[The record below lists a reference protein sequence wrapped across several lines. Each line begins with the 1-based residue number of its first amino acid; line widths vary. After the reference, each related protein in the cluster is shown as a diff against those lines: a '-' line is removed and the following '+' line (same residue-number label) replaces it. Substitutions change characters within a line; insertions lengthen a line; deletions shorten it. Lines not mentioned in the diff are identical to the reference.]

1 MGKACRG
8 AAARTRLENPQG
20 PSGQGGLS
28 QRSGAL
34 LVQDPESRSGKLS
47 CTCHSWGLDLLS
59 WLSKVGK
66 NRILAGPAGTCLDT
80 NTWLG
85 ASPFLRFPLLGLSFP
100 TCSFGSLRTF
110 QQWIWNPTPCSSS
123 LAPLQAQDSVS
134 EGSSPSRTPGRTRP
148 TVAMAATL
156 PGNKGWNLTTI
167 GCYGNWACS
176 PGAWS
181 LAGPAEYSAGGPHRE
196 IPALVVVGYQ
206 QKSPGLV
213 VPDED
218 EAADCWRG
226 LRLDSPF
233 HTPRPSAW
241 NPIGLPLSSAELHI
255 SCDSGHFTFLTAT
268 VVGLLSYRL

>member
-34 LVQDPESRSGKLS
+34 LVQDSESRSGKLS

-66 NRILAGPAGTCLDT
+66 NRILAGPAGSRLDT

-85 ASPFLRFPLLGLSFP
+85 ASPFLRFPLIGLSFP

-123 LAPLQAQDSVS
+123 LAPLQAQASVS
-134 EGSSPSRTPGRTRP
+134 EGSSPSRPPGRTRP

-156 PGNKGWNLTTI
+156 PGNKGVELDYYRLLWQL
-167 GCYGNWACS
+167 GVFSRGLVS
-176 PGAWS
+176 GGAGRVLSGWS
-181 LAGPAEYSAGGPHRE
+181 TQGDPSLGGGWVPAEEPGPGG
-196 IPALVVVGYQ
+196 
-206 QKSPGLV
+206 S
-213 VPDED
+213 
-218 EAADCWRG
+218 
-226 LRLDSPF
+226 
-233 HTPRPSAW
+233 
-241 NPIGLPLSSAELHI
+241 
-255 SCDSGHFTFLTAT
+255 
-268 VVGLLSYRL
+268 